1 MDPLRLPSIQLPGSI
16 DLPRPSIEEPVFPAP
31 SHPLLIPPSVPPKK
45 PPKPKPPPQ
54 GIDQSARDAAKRL
67 QEQVRQLND
76 NIQAQQET
84 IDLLVNPPVIEAIE
98 VQAPPTATLPGTSL
112 EFALPSPEVVTV
124 AATTAAAAA
133 AASVGATLA
142 AQNLVKVLK
151 PAFQTAL
158 KKLAK
163 LRGKDPETF
172 GRRRLRLRRSKE

>member
-1 MDPLRLPSIQLPGSI
+1 M
-16 DLPRPSIEEPVFPAP
+16 FPAP

-45 PPKPKPPPQ
+45 PPKPPKPPQ
-54 GIDQSARDAAKRL
+54 GVDQSARDAAKAL
-67 QEQVRQLND
+67 QKQIEQLNE

-84 IDLLVNPPVIEAIE
+84 IDLLVNPPVIEKVE
-98 VQAPPTATLPGTSL
+98 VQQPTVTVPGTAL
-112 EFALPSPEVVTV
+112 EFALPTPEVVTV
-124 AATTAAAAA
+124 AATTAGAAAV
-133 AASVGATLA
+133 ASVGATLA

-172 GRRRLRLRRSKE
+172 GRRRWRLRRSRE

>member
-1 MDPLRLPSIQLPGSI
+1 M
-16 DLPRPSIEEPVFPAP
+16 
-31 SHPLLIPPSVPPKK
+31 IPPSVPPKK
-45 PPKPKPPPQ
+45 PPKPKPPPK
-54 GIDQSARDAAKRL
+54 GVDQSARDAAKRL
-67 QEQVRQLND
+67 QEQIRQLND

-84 IDLLVNPPVIEAIE
+84 IDLLVNPPEIEKVE
-98 VQAPPTATLPGTSL
+98 VQQPTVTVPGTSL
-112 EFALPSPEVVTV
+112 EFALPTPEVVTV
-124 AATTAAAAA
+124 AATTAAVAA

-172 GRRRLRLRRSKE
+172 GRRRLRLRRSRE

>member
-1 MDPLRLPSIQLPGSI
+1 MEPLVLPSIELPGAI
-16 DLPRPSIEEPVFPAP
+16 NLPRPSIQEPVFPAP

-45 PPKPKPPPQ
+45 TPPPPPPPK
-54 GIDQSARDAAKRL
+54 GIDQSARDAAKKL
-67 QEQVRQLND
+67 QKQIEQLNE

-84 IDLLVNPPVIEAIE
+84 IDLLVNPPVIEKVE
-98 VQAPPTATLPGTSL
+98 VQQPTVTVPGIGL
-112 EFALPSPEVVTV
+112 ELALPTPEVLTI
-124 AATTAAAAA
+124 ATTTAAAAA

-151 PAFQTAL
+151 PAIQTAL

-172 GRRRLRLRRSKE
+172 GRRRLRLRRRRE